1 MSAPYA
7 ECDLDAIVAGVQRQS
22 LRYPTLQL
30 AELMTLTGDQLVEL
44 MALTGECVLEV
55 VGTCLGF
62 INPSPVAAPSSAG
75 AGIPAASAG
84 HPTPLAAT

>member
-30 AELMTLTGDQLVEL
+30 VEL

-55 VGTCLGF
+55 VGTVLGF

-75 AGIPAASAG
+75 AGISAASEG

>member
-22 LRYPTLQL
+22 LQYTTLQ
-30 AELMTLTGDQLVEL
+30 L
-44 MALTGECVLEV
+44 MALTGECVIEALV
-55 VGTCLGF
+55 LTLGLLK
-62 INPSPVAAPSSAG
+62 PSPVAATSSAG
-75 AGIPAASAG
+75 AGIPAASEG

>member
-22 LRYPTLQL
+22 LQYATLQL
-30 AELMTLTGDQLVEL
+30 MELTGV
-44 MALTGECVLEV
+44 AALEV
-55 VGTCLGF
+55 VGTILGF

-75 AGIPAASAG
+75 AGISAASEG
-84 HPTPLAAT
+84 NPTPLAAT

>member
-22 LRYPTLQL
+22 LQYTTLQ
-30 AELMTLTGDQLVEL
+30 L
-44 MALTGECVLEV
+44 MALTGECVLEAF
-55 VGTCLGF
+55 GTVLGLL
-62 INPSPVAAPSSAG
+62 NPSPVAAPSSAG
-75 AGIPAASAG
+75 AGIPAASEG

>member
-22 LRYPTLQL
+22 RQFTTLQ
-30 AELMTLTGDQLVEL
+30 L
-44 MALTGECVLEV
+44 MALTGECVLEAV
-55 VGTCLGF
+55 AMVFGLM
-62 INPSPVAAPSSAG
+62 NPSPVAAPSSAG
-75 AGIPAASAG
+75 AGIPAASEG